1 MAASLLT
8 VLSKAFPTLTAAT
21 LGRLITDA
29 KNPSQDFWPEDT
41 SSSLQSQIEER
52 AFNDLY
58 SALGENNRTA
68 FRSKLTQFLFGH
80 VAHDKVALDELVSSE
95 SKYYFLTQP
104 RSHFQRMCKDMETR
118 RWIESTLRDLPI
130 FLVVGLITVKE
141 AVVMKKLMESRQVG
155 GGAEVPVLDIVTHGA
170 TTVLPFGGNI
180 LNVGGEVDVKRQKD
194 TKLSFVAPGERVVGV
209 EYRKLKF
216 NVFSSMFSG
225 KSADSATLDKDNRWK
240 MLGISRDTTSN
251 DLLEAELEDTITMG
265 DLELEGENEVMSVND
280 AEFVFVDA

>member
-1 MAASLLT
+1 MAAPLLT

-41 SSSLQSQIEER
+41 WSSLQSQIEER

-58 SALGENNRTA
+58 SALSENNRTA

-80 VAHDKVALDELVSSE
+80 VAHDKIALDELVSSE

-104 RSHFQRMCKDMETR
+104 RAHFQRMCRDIETR
-118 RWIESTLRDLPI
+118 RWIENTLRDLPI

-141 AVVMKKLMESRQVG
+141 AVVMKKLMQSRQVG
-155 GGAEVPVLDIVTHGA
+155 GGAEVPVLDIVTNGA
-170 TTVLPFGGNI
+170 TTVLPFGGDI

-194 TKLSFVAPGERVVGV
+194 IKLSFVAPGERVVGV

-216 NVFSSMFSG
+216 NLFSSVVSG

-240 MLGISRDTTSN
+240 MLGISRDTMSN

-265 DLELEGENEVMSVND
+265 DLELEGENEVMSVDD